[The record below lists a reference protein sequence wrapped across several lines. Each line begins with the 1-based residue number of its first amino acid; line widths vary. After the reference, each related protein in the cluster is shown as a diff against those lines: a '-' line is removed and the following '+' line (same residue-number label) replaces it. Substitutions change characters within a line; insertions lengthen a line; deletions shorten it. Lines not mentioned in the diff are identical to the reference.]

1 MITKEKEELL
11 KYYNMGLAAY
21 KQRRWDDAIH
31 AFEKALAIEP
41 EDGPSVEYLKRSR
54 VFQGDASTS
63 ELGRRFYD
71 DDKITHGGQE
81 HG

>member
-21 KQRRWDDAIH
+21 KQKRWDDAIH

-54 VFQGDASTS
+54 VFKETPPPANWDGVFTMTT
-63 ELGRRFYD
+63 
-71 DDKITHGGQE
+71 K
-81 HG
+81 